1 VKRVARL
8 TLASAAGVTG
18 VTLGLV
24 IGSPSSIY
32 TYTMTMWVLGEHLGA
47 WAVVPAAATTLLLM
61 FVLPL
66 ALGVAGFRY
75 VWKRS

>member
-1 VKRVARL
+1 VKRGARL

-18 VTLGLV
+18 VTLGLL

-32 TYTMTMWVLGEHLGA
+32 TYNMTMWVLSEHLGA
-47 WAVVPAAATTLLLM
+47 WAVAPAGATTLLLM

-66 ALGVAGFRY
+66 ALGVVGFRY